1 MGYPFD
7 RLVPSYATAIG
18 TSGDRPDALAELM
31 GIVVNNGIRLPTVRI
46 ERLRFAADTPYETI
60 VEADPP
66 EPVRVLRPEIAAVVR
81 RALVDTVESG
91 TARRAS
97 HSFRAADG
105 TAMVVGGKT
114 GTGDNRHDRYA
125 KSVRAHVW

>member
-1 MGYPFD
+1 
-7 RLVPSYATAIG
+7 
-18 TSGDRPDALAELM
+18 M

-81 RALVDTVESG
+81 RALVDTVERG
-91 TARRAS
+91 PPRRAS
-97 HSFRAADG
+97 HSFPAADG
-105 TAMVVGGKT
+105 TRT
-114 GTGDNRHDRYA
+114 DNRRVG
-125 KSVRAHVW
+125 KQCVTTCETRWQP

>member
-91 TARRAS
+91 TARSEEHTSELQSLMR
-97 HSFRAADG
+97 HSYAGFCLK
-105 TAMVVGGKT
+105 KT
-114 GTGDNRHDRYA
+114 TNTSKHYNT
-125 KSVRAHVW
+125 K